1 MNVLDVFYLS
11 DWDLLASPG
20 NPACTGV
27 LTLHEITAS
36 RHKECMI
43 MNIIQIAKSNEIL
56 KNIINCINKF
66 NDLVHYHIFFIL
78 LLLLNFC
85 NQCLIKIIFLPNLK
99 NVMLQQKECK
109 IHFDDKN
116 DPKLPF
122 PNTSRK
128 IFLRKQPHAFFLY
141 IHFTC
146 TAKNPEI

>member
-99 NVMLQQKECK
+99 MC
-109 IHFDDKN
+109 N
-116 DPKLPF
+116 DATK
-122 PNTSRK
+122 R
-128 IFLRKQPHAFFLY
+128 I
-141 IHFTC
+141 
-146 TAKNPEI
+146 

>member
-1 MNVLDVFYLS
+1 MSDIVQAIMNVLDVFYLS

-43 MNIIQIAKSNEIL
+43 MNIIQIVKSNESL

-66 NDLVHYHIFFIL
+66 NDLMHYHIFFIL

-99 NVMLQQKECK
+99 MCNVATKR
-109 IHFDDKN
+109 I
-116 DPKLPF
+116 
-122 PNTSRK
+122 
-128 IFLRKQPHAFFLY
+128 
-141 IHFTC
+141 
-146 TAKNPEI
+146 